1 MINGS
6 SDRGS
11 IEKIIWFSSYIG
23 SVSAFSILVS
33 LKNGNKDSCLMIA
46 FVYFALAVGNNSLV
60 LNS

>member
-1 MINGS
+1 M
-6 SDRGS
+6 
-11 IEKIIWFSSYIG
+11 G

-46 FVYFALAVGNNSLV
+46 FVYFALAVGNNSLA